1 MSLLNLTNDGLP
13 NVLVVLYQ
21 AVVRAKSP
29 MTRDD
34 LLETVAPRGV
44 AHEDGKMARQTL
56 NRWTELGLFREDADA
71 VISLANAPT
80 LDVRDDR
87 QLLSSVRRAARWCT
101 LSAANNED
109 LWAAEGARA
118 ADLTRSL
125 AWLLAQDVYRTTF
138 AALEELEL
146 KQIADPQARLMRND
160 TRRNGLQ
167 FWAHFLGFVRQPGG
181 GDIDP
186 TVAIRETLPECI
198 GPGEDMPAV
207 VLVERLAEA
216 LPVLD
221 GGRWRIA
228 VESRL
233 ERQALPLLA
242 EGQLSASLSRAL
254 IAMMMEEEVSF
265 ENRADVGRSI
275 VFTGRDGLRPDYRY
289 SWVTR
294 AQPAKR
300 RPS

>member
-13 NVLVVLYQ
+13 NVLAVLYE
-21 AVVRAKSP
+21 AVARAKSP
-29 MTRDD
+29 MSRDD
-34 LLETVAPRGV
+34 LLELVAPRGV

-56 NRWTELGLFREDADA
+56 NRWTELGLFEIDDTRIA
-71 VISLANAPT
+71 LAST
-80 LDVRDDR
+80 LTSDKRDD
-87 QLLSSVRRAARWCT
+87 LGMSSSVRRACRRCA
-101 LSAANNED
+101 LSEANNED
-109 LWAAEGARA
+109 LWATEQAKA

-138 AALEELEL
+138 GAVEELEL
-146 KQIADPQARLMRND
+146 KQIADPQVRLMRND

-186 TVAIRETLPECI
+186 TVAIRDTLPEFI
-198 GPGEDMPAV
+198 APGEDMPAR
-207 VLVERLAEA
+207 LFVEKLAEA

-233 ERQALPLLA
+233 ESQALPSMA
-242 EGQLSASLSRAL
+242 EGQLSTSLSRAL
-254 IAMMMEEEVSF
+254 IALMMEEELAF

-275 VFTGRDGLRPDYRY
+275 VFTGRDGPRPNYRY
-289 SWVTR
+289 SWVRR
-294 AQPAKR
+294 AQRTKR
-300 RPS
+300 RTK